1 MRGVHSDFKD
11 ISQEQALFAARLL
24 ALLVVVVTMTGLL
37 VWRMIDL
44 QVIDSARY
52 SELAKNNRVRI
63 SPLPPPRGL
72 IYDRNG
78 ALIAE
83 NLPSFSLE
91 ITPSLAGNL
100 GNTIQRLR
108 KIIDISEEDIQKF
121 NKLQRGRSRHRSTPL
136 LVGLSEA
143 QVAKFHVNRR
153 EFPGVTIQ
161 ARTRRNYPYG
171 MIFSHVLGH
180 VGRINARDFERV
192 DSANYRGTARLGK
205 TGIERYYE
213 EDLHGVTG
221 FRSDEV
227 NAQGKVIRSLSQ
239 QPPISGKSL
248 ILTIDLKLQQTAI
261 EAMGD
266 NTGAVVAIDPENGE
280 ILALVSLPSFDPNP
294 FINGISSRD
303 YALLRDNDQRP
314 LFNRAVQGQYP
325 PGSTIKMLT
334 ALAGLEAGVTTATKR
349 MYAAGYYQIP
359 NDPRKYRDWKRG
371 GHGWV
376 DLTDAIARSS
386 DVYFYDLAYKTG
398 IDRLAPMFRRFGLG
412 SKTGVDLPGEAAGLV
427 PSRAWKKKRY
437 GKRWFPGE
445 TLISAIGQGYMLTT
459 PLQLAK
465 MTACIAMKGDCPQ
478 PHLLRSRIPG
488 GPAARF
494 IENSGDKEI
503 ELANQLHWEQIIDA
517 MEKVITAPQGT
528 GRRIRQGLKWRIAG
542 KTGTSQV
549 FGLKEDQEY
558 DAATLERRL
567 RDHALFVGFAPVD
580 NPAIAVAVIVEHGG
594 HGGVTA
600 APIARKI
607 IDSWLERR

>member
-11 ISQEQALFAARLL
+11 INQEQALFAARLL
-24 ALLVVVVTMTGLL
+24 VLLVVVATMTGLL

-121 NKLQRGRSRHRSTPL
+121 NKLQRGRSSHRSTPL
-136 LVGLSEA
+136 VVGLSET

-171 MIFSHVLGH
+171 AVFSHVLGH
-180 VGRINARDFERV
+180 VGRINTRDLERV
-192 DSANYRGTARLGK
+192 DRANYRGTARLGK

-227 NAQGKVIRSLSQ
+227 NAQGKVIRALSQ
-239 QPPISGKSL
+239 QPPSSGKSL

-334 ALAGLEAGVTTATKR
+334 ALAGLEAGTTTATKR

-359 NDPRKYRDWKRG
+359 NDPRKYRDWNRG

-445 TLISAIGQGYMLTT
+445 TLISAIGQGYMLST
-459 PLQLAK
+459 PLQLAR

-488 GPAARF
+488 GPATRF

-503 ELANQLHWEQIIDA
+503 ELANPLHWEQIIDA
-517 MEKVITAPQGT
+517 MEKVVTDPQGT
-528 GRRIRQGLKWRIAG
+528 GRRIKQGLKWRIAG

-558 DAATLERRL
+558 DAATLQRHL
-567 RDHALFVGFAPVD
+567 RDHALFVGFAPIEK
-580 NPAIAVAVIVEHGG
+580 PSIALAVIVEHGG

-607 IDSWLERR
+607 IDSWLERH

>member
-11 ISQEQALFAARLL
+11 INQEQALFSARLL
-24 ALLVVVVTMTGLL
+24 VLLLVVVTMTGLL

-78 ALIAE
+78 VLIAE

-100 GNTIQRLR
+100 SNTIQRLR

-121 NKLQRGRSRHRSTPL
+121 KKLQRGRSSHRSTPL
-136 LVGLSEA
+136 VVGLSET

-153 EFPGVTIQ
+153 DFPGVTIQ

-171 MIFSHVLGH
+171 EIFSHVLGH
-180 VGRINARDFERV
+180 VGRINSRDLERV
-192 DSANYRGTARLGK
+192 DRANYRGTARLGK

-213 EDLHGVTG
+213 EDLHGITG

-227 NAQGKVIRSLSQ
+227 NAQGKVIRALSQ
-239 QPPISGKSL
+239 QPPRSGKSL

-266 NTGAVVAIDPENGE
+266 NTGAIVAIDPENGE

-334 ALAGLEAGVTTATKR
+334 ALAGLEAGTTTATKR

-359 NDPRKYRDWKRG
+359 NDPRKYRDWKRS

-376 DLTDAIARSS
+376 DMTDAIARSS
-386 DVYFYDLAYKTG
+386 DVYFYDLAYKTS

-412 SKTGVDLPGEAAGLV
+412 SQTGVDLPGEAAGLV

-437 GKRWFPGE
+437 GKHWFPGE

-459 PLQLAK
+459 PLQLAR

-488 GPAARF
+488 GPATRF

-503 ELANQLHWEQIIDA
+503 ELANPLHWEQIIDA
-517 MEKVITAPQGT
+517 MEKVITDPQGT
-528 GRRIRQGLKWRIAG
+528 GRRIKQGLKWRIAG

-567 RDHALFVGFAPVD
+567 HDHALFVGFAPVD

-607 IDSWLERR
+607 IDSWLDRH